1 MIFWYL
7 AKYANYS
14 TYSTMKMTFKKTV
27 LYFHSGLKMMSQEY
41 GVKNLILPYIN
52 ETCWLMIKCF

>member
-1 MIFWYL
+1 MEKNSMIFWYL

-27 LYFHSGLKMMSQEY
+27 LYFHSGLKIMSQEY
-41 GVKNLILPYIN
+41 GVKI
-52 ETCWLMIKCF
+52 